1 MIKNFSRKNFSVDG
15 SLNKT
20 LEMSQTFIY
29 PEVSP
34 VIKVLLSFVIA
45 TAVKESSFGWPQ
57 WYVNVGALASVMSQN
72 LNN

>member
-1 MIKNFSRKNFSVDG
+1 LMTDLCAMIKNFSRKNFSVDG

-45 TAVKESSFGWPQ
+45 TAVKESSFG
-57 WYVNVGALASVMSQN
+57 
-72 LNN
+72 